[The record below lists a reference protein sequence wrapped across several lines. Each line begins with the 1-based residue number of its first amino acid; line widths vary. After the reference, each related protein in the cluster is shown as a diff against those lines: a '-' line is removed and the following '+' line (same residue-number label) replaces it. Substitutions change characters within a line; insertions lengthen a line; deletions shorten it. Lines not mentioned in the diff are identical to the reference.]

1 MRELIADL
9 HRLRSAGEPVGRA
22 VVTSVWGS
30 APRAAGACMLATA
43 GGKIAGSVSGGCV
56 ESATA
61 QEISAAIAAGQAR
74 TVEFG
79 VSDEAAWEVGL
90 ACGGTIRVLVE
101 PAVRDELV
109 RALES
114 DSGVVLV
121 TAVDGMDPVGAGMI
135 VREDGAIEGPLAP
148 AGWQDDSPPSLTAL
162 EDVREQIADLAGDA
176 LKRGLSRVES
186 LDTGATSTISLFL
199 EVHPRRP
206 KLVIFGGVH
215 VAGALVPMAKE
226 LGFCTIVADG
236 REAFLTR
243 ARFPDADELVLGWP
257 DEAFEQIG
265 LDHATHVCILTHDPK
280 FDDPALEI
288 ALRSDA
294 AYVGAIGSRKTQAA
308 RRERLRDA
316 GLTDEQLDRLHGP
329 IGLDLGGHQPG
340 EIAVAIL
347 AEIVATRHRG
357 SAPPKSRG

>member
-1 MRELIADL
+1 M
-9 HRLRSAGEPVGRA
+9 
-22 VVTSVWGS
+22 
-30 APRAAGACMLATA
+30 
-43 GGKIAGSVSGGCV
+43 
-56 ESATA
+56 
-61 QEISAAIAAGQAR
+61 
-74 TVEFG
+74 
-79 VSDEAAWEVGL
+79 
-90 ACGGTIRVLVE
+90 
-101 PAVRDELV
+101 RDELV
-109 RALES
+109 RALAP
-114 DSGVVLV
+114 DTGVVLV
-121 TAVDGMDPVGAGMI
+121 TAVDGMEPVGAGML
-135 VREDGAIEGPLAP
+135 VREDGAVEGPLAP
-148 AGWQDDSPPSLTAL
+148 AGWQGDSPPSLTAL
-162 EDVREQIADLAGDA
+162 EDVREAIAGIALDA

-215 VAGALVPMAKE
+215 VAAALVSMAKE
-226 LGFCTIVADG
+226 LGFRTIVADG

-280 FDDPALEI
+280 FDDPALQI